1 MQTLEEKLGY
11 HFQNIALLENALT
24 HSSYANEH
32 KAAGLESNERL
43 EFLGDS
49 ILGFVTA
56 DYLYHKFPHKLE
68 GELSRIRA
76 ELVCEKNLALVAEK
90 LSLGDYLLLGNGEEQ
105 TGGRQRASITSDVVE
120 ALIAAA
126 YLDGGFEAAR
136 GIIYRH
142 ILDRVA
148 ESTHSGDYKTILQE
162 LIQREKNQVL
172 SYHLTGESG
181 PDHDKTFTVDVQRNG
196 ETVGSGTGHS
206 KKAAEQQ
213 AAREALRLFGDST
226 EDIPL

>member
-1 MQTLEEKLGY
+1 MQTELERALGY
-11 HFQNIALLENALT
+11 EYRDRELLRMALSHT
-24 HSSYANEH
+24 SYANEIY
-32 KAAGLESNERL
+32 KDAFQSYERL

-126 YLDGGFEAAR
+126 YLDGGFEAAK
-136 GIIYRH
+136 H
-142 ILDRVA
+142 IVQQHVLSLLSEA
-148 ESTHSGDYKTILQE
+148 EKTHDYKTELQE
-162 LIQREKNQVL
+162 LVQRKKEQ
-172 SYHLTGESG
+172 HLTYELLTESG
-181 PDHDKTFTVDVQRNG
+181 PDHCKEFTVQVSLNG
-196 ETVGSGTGHS
+196 TPVGSGTGTS
-206 KKAAEQQ
+206 KKRAEQAAAQQ
-213 AAREALRLFGDST
+213 AIAKLFPKHT
-226 EDIPL
+226 K

>member
-1 MQTLEEKLGY
+1 MQTELERALGY
-11 HFQNIALLENALT
+11 EYRDRELLRMALSHT
-24 HSSYANEH
+24 SYANEIY
-32 KAAGLESNERL
+32 KDAFQSYERL

-126 YLDGGFEAAR
+126 YLDGGFEAAKR
-136 GIIYRH
+136 IVQQH
-142 ILDRVA
+142 VLSLLSEA
-148 ESTHSGDYKTILQE
+148 EKTHDYKTELQE
-162 LIQREKNQVL
+162 LVQRKKEQ
-172 SYHLTGESG
+172 HLTYELLAENG
-181 PDHDKTFTVDVQRNG
+181 PDHCKEFTVQVSLNG
-196 ETVGSGTGHS
+196 TPVGSGTGTS
-206 KKAAEQQ
+206 KKRAEQAAAQQ
-213 AAREALRLFGDST
+213 AIAKLF
-226 EDIPL
+226 PKNAK